1 MDVQSAVRHPV
12 NAQIHHS
19 QNLLTV
25 SKGLKDINDG
35 VLITQEIVIM
45 PKTAK
50 KRKKKKGE
58 GPMPSGGAGLIRFFE
73 DETPGIKV
81 GPTLVLVFSVL
92 LIIGAVT
99 AHIAVQLG
107 WIAALG

>member
-1 MDVQSAVRHPV
+1 
-12 NAQIHHS
+12 
-19 QNLLTV
+19 
-25 SKGLKDINDG
+25 
-35 VLITQEIVIM
+35 M

-73 DETPGIKV
+73 DETPGVKV
-81 GPTLVLVFSVL
+81 GPTLVLVFSAML
-92 LIIGAVT
+92 LVATVM

-107 WIAALG
+107 WIAAPG